1 MLWADFF
8 CKNELYSVTMKGV
21 IAFDIDG
28 TLTHRLDW
36 IDPKVV
42 KVLGELPDRGWHVAL
57 LTGRIFSFAGKII
70 QNFSFPYF
78 LSVQNGADILTMPG
92 KELLKRSY
100 LSAEILPIIEE
111 AYGDASEDFIIYAGI
126 DQGDFCYYRPER
138 FSEKIKPYLK
148 KLESLGAA
156 SWQPSDFVFDPDTQ
170 FPLIKCFGDEP
181 TMRRVHDILDAN
193 PKVEV
198 SMIRDPI
205 DPALYL
211 VLVTH
216 PEANKGS
223 AAAYL
228 REHFHCPTLI
238 AAGDDRNDFKM
249 LKEADISIAIQTAP
263 EDLLSVADI
272 HAKPANE
279 LGILAGIEEA
289 ISRASR

>member
-1 MLWADFF
+1 
-8 CKNELYSVTMKGV
+8 MKGV

-42 KVLGELPDRGWHVAL
+42 KFLEELPSRGWHVAL
-57 LTGRIFSFAGKII
+57 LTGRIFSFADRII
-70 QNFSFPYF
+70 QNLNFSYV

-92 KELLKRSY
+92 KESLKRNY
-100 LSAEILPIIEE
+100 FGPEILPIIQE
-111 AYGDASEDFIIYAGI
+111 AYGDAAEDFIIYAGV
-126 DQGDFCYYRPER
+126 DQGDFCYFRPER
-138 FSEKIKPYLK
+138 FSEKMKPYLK

-156 SWQPSDFVFDPDTQ
+156 SWQPSDFEFEPEAK
-170 FPLIKCFGDEP
+170 FPLIKCFGDEKA
-181 TMRRVHDILDAN
+181 MRRVHDILEAN

-205 DPALYL
+205 DTSLYL

-228 REHFHCPTLI
+228 REHFHCPILI

-263 EDLLSVADI
+263 EDLLAVADI
-272 HAKPANE
+272 HAKPAGE
-279 LGILAGIEEA
+279 LGILAGVEEA
-289 ISRASR
+289 ISRANA